1 MGAPIQRLRHHIWHW
16 PFLSFLR
23 EREPVLGPPET
34 PDNGGLDKVAV
45 HSRGAT
51 TASRRPN
58 RSRRRNERTQIGS
71 RAISSYRSWE

>member
-45 HSRGAT
+45 T
-51 TASRRPN
+51 F
-58 RSRRRNERTQIGS
+58 
-71 RAISSYRSWE
+71 